1 MLEVNI
7 KLDYNDLKLLKA
19 MTKLDNNKKLQTQSH
34 MPGAKIQQTINFVV
48 RKNKLI
54 VWVSDSYVLGMTTWN
69 SQDRIHISSSYVV
82 DSAYGGQPYV
92 MSEDEIWYA
101 IKGSVYGTYTIE
113 EFNAKLTHL
122 FKYFSAKEVDGHTY
136 ISLNGVQ
143 QFISKDILND
153 DYEIDHTI
161 DVGVTVEN
169 LTVRIDNIEPYIITN
184 IGASVKRNKSVFEDF
199 YNDSRGA
206 IGPDRRQPITYMQYS
221 PVYMKRAFEF
231 LTYNKDEHFTYMY
244 SYKGKHDTAVFME
257 KTCSGTDNAT
267 EKMLWIMPQHCELEE
282 EE

>member
-19 MTKLDNNKKLQTQSH
+19 MTKLGDNKKLQRQSH
-34 MPGAKIQQTINFVV
+34 MPGAKIQQTIHFVV

-69 SQDRIHISSSYVV
+69 SQERIHIASSYK
-82 DSAYGGQPYV
+82 DKYGDETYV
-92 MSEDEIWYA
+92 MSQDEIWYS
-101 IKGSVYGTYTIE
+101 IRGSVYGTYTIE

-136 ISLNGVQ
+136 ISLNGNQ
-143 QFISKDILND
+143 QFITQDILND
-153 DYEIDHTI
+153 DMEVDHTI
-161 DVGVTVEN
+161 DVGVTVDN

-184 IGASVKRNKSVFEDF
+184 VGASVKRNRGVFLDF

-206 IGPDRRQPITYMQYS
+206 IDPDRRQPITHMQYS

-244 SYKGKHDTAVFME
+244 SYTGKHDTAVFME

-267 EKMLWIMPQHCELEE
+267 EKQLWIMPQHCELEE
-282 EE
+282 E